1 MKRTLAAILA
11 LALILALAPMA
22 AAIVEYKSL
31 DELSEDGV
39 YTYEDM
45 LAIYELGYRD
55 GLAAAQEPEEGEL
68 YVINTKSGKFH
79 LPSCKSVKDIKE
91 KNRRDFTGTREEVI
105 AQGYA
110 PCGNCNP

>member
-1 MKRTLAAILA
+1 MKRSLLIALA
-11 LALILALAPMA
+11 LALILVLAPA
-22 AAIVEYKSL
+22 AAARTEYTSI
-31 DELSEDGV
+31 DELEDGAV
-39 YTYEDM
+39 YTKEDM